1 MLSFV
6 NIFLSGVMFSM
17 ATTSALEGHWGN
29 FVWQASL
36 CILNGLFAF
45 FNPRQEQQL

>member
-17 ATTSALEGHWGN
+17 ATASMLEGHWGN
-29 FVWQASL
+29 FVWQTSL
-36 CILNGLFAF
+36 CILNGLVAF
-45 FNPRQEQQL
+45 LNLRQDQRP